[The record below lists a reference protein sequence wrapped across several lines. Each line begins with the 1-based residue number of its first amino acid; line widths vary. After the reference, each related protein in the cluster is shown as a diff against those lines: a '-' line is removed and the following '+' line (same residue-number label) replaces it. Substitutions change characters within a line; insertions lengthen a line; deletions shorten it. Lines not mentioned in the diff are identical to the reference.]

1 MLLKAVESS
10 VTQQEL
16 LPAGAVSHG
25 EEPNLKQE
33 KILRSKELPR
43 GRAESGL
50 GDRWSSASTSTVK
63 LCFISGF
70 KLHLA
75 LSTASPERCKDPT
88 ADTCKRERPLSSSGG
103 TEIAKVVKT
112 DVTVPPRLHR
122 ILALKGWKGNVAE
135 VNKIRLGSCEL
146 VLIRWSD
153 IDQFCLE
160 YLMEL
165 EALCLFLVTNN
176 SCNKRVLKKPM
187 LSTSFPNLP
196 KCRGS
201 KEEKTPSC
209 LPKILPEF
217 GYAVTN
223 YCQGLERSTG
233 LQALMEYETPSF
245 LSQLIQLMF
254 YARTAQLRQLDEENQ
269 GAFKARLR
277 HSLTWTFPE
286 APVSKVPSRF
296 DSGMAGRGF
305 SLFKVFRGNT
315 RKRPAAAPAQQPE
328 ELEQLQ
334 PLQDGEDRTP
344 EQDPA
349 RDSLPQ
355 AGEDRTPEQDP
366 ARGRFRRALKVPAMV
381 RDIHQRLVSCVT
393 VDGRLQKF
401 IQRLAEEHTACVVM
415 SLLRCAPSCDRAA
428 ALMWRTIGSSRPA
441 AKKVL
446 PALLSVMQ
454 DGPLDSTFFSRG
466 DEAIFALAATVV
478 LWWVIA
484 HVPEWH
490 DTVLGHSARL
500 FVALLFQIFST
511 TEQMPEEVDNFW
523 RACREEHRLPTNPN
537 RFAVQTKKALLCL
550 LSWENGVLAL
560 ERKRVWD
567 TLLCADTRHYAA
579 GLLAREMR
587 RGLARLCS
595 HIALRLLSLLIGKR
609 PRWDLPALAFLV
621 EVLERL
627 DLSKHGHHA
636 LRVMSRQ
643 LPSECRDRRRLQLRG
658 LVVLCKEPSLRDG
671 IRGMYQHLV
680 EQLADPDGEMVAM
693 TLTVLTHVL
702 QEKDLKIRSVIAAKL
717 AERLLP
723 HFENDNSHVQL
734 LSIQLFCKVMELV
747 AEVGENA
754 FTGIVSQS
762 LVPLFWHWHDE
773 NRRVAELAE
782 YESRAAEQLRW
793 ALPCLRSPH
802 MAVRQEAVRCIG
814 LQALMEYET
823 PSFLSQLIQLMF
835 YARTAQ
841 LRRLDEENQG
851 LSVPS
856 TSL

>member
-1 MLLKAVESS
+1 
-10 VTQQEL
+10 
-16 LPAGAVSHG
+16 
-25 EEPNLKQE
+25 
-33 KILRSKELPR
+33 
-43 GRAESGL
+43 
-50 GDRWSSASTSTVK
+50 
-63 LCFISGF
+63 
-70 KLHLA
+70 
-75 LSTASPERCKDPT
+75 
-88 ADTCKRERPLSSSGG
+88 
-103 TEIAKVVKT
+103 
-112 DVTVPPRLHR
+112 
-122 ILALKGWKGNVAE
+122 
-135 VNKIRLGSCEL
+135 
-146 VLIRWSD
+146 
-153 IDQFCLE
+153 
-160 YLMEL
+160 
-165 EALCLFLVTNN
+165 
-176 SCNKRVLKKPM
+176 
-187 LSTSFPNLP
+187 
-196 KCRGS
+196 
-201 KEEKTPSC
+201 
-209 LPKILPEF
+209 
-217 GYAVTN
+217 
-223 YCQGLERSTG
+223 
-233 LQALMEYETPSF
+233 
-245 LSQLIQLMF
+245 
-254 YARTAQLRQLDEENQ
+254 
-269 GAFKARLR
+269 
-277 HSLTWTFPE
+277 
-286 APVSKVPSRF
+286 
-296 DSGMAGRGF
+296 
-305 SLFKVFRGNT
+305 
-315 RKRPAAAPAQQPE
+315 
-328 ELEQLQ
+328 
-334 PLQDGEDRTP
+334 
-344 EQDPA
+344 
-349 RDSLPQ
+349 
-355 AGEDRTPEQDP
+355 
-366 ARGRFRRALKVPAMV
+366 
-381 RDIHQRLVSCVT
+381 
-393 VDGRLQKF
+393 
-401 IQRLAEEHTACVVM
+401 
-415 SLLRCAPSCDRAA
+415 
-428 ALMWRTIGSSRPA
+428 MWRTIGSSRPA

-478 LWWVIA
+478 LWWAIA

-747 AEVGENA
+747 AEVGENP

-773 NRRVAELAE
+773 NRRVAEASYQALLCAARFLRRRDLEELLKENQRMTFSQCLLAE
-782 YESRAAEQLRW
+782 SESRAAEQLRC